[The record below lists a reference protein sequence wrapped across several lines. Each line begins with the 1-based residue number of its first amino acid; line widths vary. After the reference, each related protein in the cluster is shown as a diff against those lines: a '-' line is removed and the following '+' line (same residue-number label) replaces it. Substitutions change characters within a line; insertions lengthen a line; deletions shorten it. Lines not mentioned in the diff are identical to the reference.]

1 MLACLLIAG
10 ISRATPASKDL
21 AKRIALLIG
30 NSPAIQRGEI
40 GYKFVDLQTGETVAE
55 CNPAKFYSP
64 ASNTKLYTTA
74 MAMVRLGPNY
84 KFQTELRTRGA
95 WQPGQTAISDLE
107 LIGGGDPNL
116 SGRVLPYQPDSIS
129 GDPLRAIEELADKLA
144 GAGIHEVDGDV
155 VGVSTRYPGELYPNG
170 WTIDD
175 SLYSY
180 GAPVSALTIND
191 NTISIGLRPT
201 GPGDLAEIELRPA
214 LNHFLILNEVVTDSS
229 NTADIHIMRT
239 PGSNE
244 VVLWGTLGQ
253 NTPPPDERR
262 VTDMPGVLWREDL
275 AVDDPALFAAEAL
288 SDALRDRGILVRGE
302 PRSEYRAASE
312 AQMGT
317 SLVDGTVL
325 AVHESPPLWEAIQ
338 VIDKVSQ
345 NLHAEMVFREVAH
358 VTHDIGTIQAARE
371 ERQAFLGDIGI
382 TPDSTGV
389 SLDDGSGLAR
399 QDLTT
404 PDSTVA
410 LLRYMW
416 QRPDREMWL
425 QSLPIGGVD
434 GTLEHRFQGIS
445 GADHIHAKTG
455 SLSHV
460 HTLSGYIE
468 TEPQKW
474 LAFSVMV
481 NATVGHSPD
490 VLDFIDHL
498 CALFL
503 ERYTR

>member
-1 MLACLLIAG
+1 M
-10 ISRATPASKDL
+10 
-21 AKRIALLIG
+21 AL
-30 NSPAIQRGEI
+30 
-40 GYKFVDLQTGETVAE
+40 
-55 CNPAKFYSP
+55 
-64 ASNTKLYTTA
+64 
-74 MAMVRLGPNY
+74 VRLGPNY

-95 WQPGQTAISDLE
+95 WQPGQTAISDLQ
-107 LIGGGDPNL
+107 LVGGGDPNL
-116 SGRVLPYQPDSIS
+116 SGRVIPYQPDSRS
-129 GDPLRAIEELADKLA
+129 GNPLRAIEELADKVA
-144 GAGIHEVDGDV
+144 AAGIHEVDGDV
-155 VGVSTRYPGELYPNG
+155 VGVSTRYPGELYPDG

-201 GPGDLAEIELRPA
+201 SPGDLAEIELRPA
-214 LNHFLILNEVVTDSS
+214 LHHFLILNEVLTDSS
-229 NTADIHIMRT
+229 NAADIHIART

-253 NTPPPDERR
+253 NTPPPDEHR

-275 AVDDPALFAAEAL
+275 AMDDPALFAAEAL
-288 SDALRDRGILVRGE
+288 CDALRDRGIVVRGE
-302 PRSEYRAASE
+302 ARSEYRALSEVQTSAS
-312 AQMGT
+312 A
-317 SLVDGTVL
+317 LDGTLL
-325 AVHESPPLWEAIQ
+325 AVHASAPLREAIQ

-345 NLHAEMVFREVAH
+345 NLHAEILFREVAV
-358 VTHDIGTIQAARE
+358 VTRGMGTIQAARE
-371 ERQAFLGDIGI
+371 ERQAFLGEIGI

-389 SLDDGSGLAR
+389 ALDDGSGLAR

-404 PDSTVA
+404 PESTVA

-416 QRPDREMWL
+416 QRPDRETWL

-481 NATVGHSPD
+481 NATVGHSAD
-490 VLDFIDHL
+490 VLEFIDRL
-498 CALFL
+498 CGLFL
-503 ERYTR
+503 R